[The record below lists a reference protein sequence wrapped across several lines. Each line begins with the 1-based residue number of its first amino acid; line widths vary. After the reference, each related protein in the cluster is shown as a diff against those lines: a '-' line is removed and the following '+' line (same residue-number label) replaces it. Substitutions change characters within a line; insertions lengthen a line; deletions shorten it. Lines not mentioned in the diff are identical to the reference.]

1 MCSRLTLA
9 LRKQKE
15 KENLDDIAQKLKDY
29 MKVTE
34 CLPVEEEVEVITPLP
49 ELTDQMQVGK
59 IWRLNASFHKLFQQ
73 FCVDGDASAIFHR
86 IYESDIDEK
95 LALIFLLKYF
105 LFSLRLSICF
115 SER

>member
-1 MCSRLTLA
+1 LVDTDFVPRLFVKPNGMFHIFAYFRRRSCALSQKSLQEQAENEAKKAVMCSRLTLA

-59 IWRLNASFHKLFQQ
+59 I
-73 FCVDGDASAIFHR
+73 
-86 IYESDIDEK
+86 
-95 LALIFLLKYF
+95 
-105 LFSLRLSICF
+105 
-115 SER
+115 